1 MKNSG
6 IGGQALME
14 GVMMRNG
21 GTYACSVRKPNG
33 EIAQIVEPYKNIGG
47 SDRLRK
53 IPFLR
58 GPLIFL
64 DSMKLGMKTLTWSA
78 SFFEEEEEA
87 AEKKTEPAEGKAEES
102 KAQEEKKASAGEV
115 AVMGASVLF
124 ALVLAVGLFVILPTV
139 LVKLLRKV
147 ISSSFGISLLE
158 GLIRMVIFV
167 GYLAIISRI
176 PDIRRVFM
184 YHGAEHKCINC
195 IEHGLPLTVENA
207 KKSTRFHKRC
217 GTSFILFSLL
227 VSIFVGIFLP
237 KEPLLLRIGTK
248 LLALPVILSLSYEFI
263 RLAGSS
269 NNPIIGAMSKPGLW
283 LQRLT
288 TREPDE
294 SMLEVGIASTEA
306 VFDWETWQRENFSD
320 RPCPDYADR

>member
-21 GTYACSVRKPNG
+21 GEYACSVRKPDG
-33 EIAQIVEPYKNIGG
+33 EIAQIKEKYKNIGG

-53 IPFLR
+53 IPFVR

-64 DSMKLGMKTLTWSA
+64 DSMKLGMSTLTWSA
-78 SFFEEEEEA
+78 SFFEEEDPSAAAGEA
-87 AEKKTEPAEGKAEES
+87 AAQDETGADDIAPDDTKADAGKKS
-102 KAQEEKKASAGEV
+102 SAGEKFV
-115 AVMGASVLF
+115 LGATMVF
-124 ALVLAVGLFVILPTV
+124 ALALAVGLFIVLPTV
-139 LVKLLRKV
+139 LVKLLRRV
-147 ISSSFGISLLE
+147 ISSGIGISLLE

-167 GYLAIISRI
+167 GYLALIAQMK
-176 PDIRRVFM
+176 DIKRVFM

-207 KKSTRFHKRC
+207 AKSSRFHKRC

-237 KEPLLLRIGTK
+237 KEPVLLRIGTK

-269 NNPIIGAMSKPGLW
+269 ENPVVSALSKPGLW

-306 VFDWETWQRENFSD
+306 VFDWETWEKENFD
-320 RPCPDYADR
+320 

>member
-21 GTYACSVRKPNG
+21 GEYACSVRKPDG
-33 EIAQIVEPYKNIGG
+33 EIVQIKEKYQNIGG

-53 IPFLR
+53 IPFVR

-64 DSMKLGMKTLTWSA
+64 DSMKLGMSTLTWSA
-78 SFFEEEEEA
+78 SFFEEDPSTA
-87 AEKKTEPAEGKAEES
+87 AGAAAAQDDTGADASAQDDMKADAGKKS
-102 KAQEEKKASAGEV
+102 SAGEK
-115 AVMGASVLF
+115 AVMGATIMF
-124 ALVLAVGLFVILPTV
+124 AVALAVGLFIVLPTV
-139 LVKLLRKV
+139 LVKLLRRV
-147 ISSSFGISLLE
+147 ISSGIGISLLE
-158 GLIRMVIFV
+158 GLIRMVVFV
-167 GYLAIISRI
+167 GYLALIAQMK
-176 PDIRRVFM
+176 DIKRVFM

-207 KKSTRFHKRC
+207 AKSSRFHKRC

-237 KEPLLLRIGTK
+237 KEPVLLRIGTK

-269 NNPIIGAMSKPGLW
+269 ENPVVSALSKPGLW

-306 VFDWETWQRENFSD
+306 VFDWETWEKENFG
-320 RPCPDYADR
+320 